1 MIIALIKMIL
11 ILLFISDFGL
21 GVVNF
26 KNSEHLK
33 KINEELMAIVWHP
46 KRWWNFC
53 MSKDEKNER
62 EHLVI
67 LAKNII
73 HEDLI

>member
-1 MIIALIKMIL
+1 MVIALIKMIL

-21 GVVNF
+21 GVVNL

-46 KRWWNFC
+46 KR
-53 MSKDEKNER
+53 
-62 EHLVI
+62 
-67 LAKNII
+67 
-73 HEDLI
+73 